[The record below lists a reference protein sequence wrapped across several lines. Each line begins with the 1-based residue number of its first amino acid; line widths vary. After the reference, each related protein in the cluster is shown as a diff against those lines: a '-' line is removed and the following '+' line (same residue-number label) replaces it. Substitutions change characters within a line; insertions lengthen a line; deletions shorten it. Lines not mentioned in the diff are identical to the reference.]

1 MSRSQ
6 PQANPAV
13 AETLNSVFGFPS
25 LREGQGEVVDILLA
39 GRSSLA
45 VFPTGGGK
53 SLCYQL
59 PALLLD
65 GLTVVISPLIA
76 LMKDQVDFLVRKGV
90 AAAKMDSTLDAN
102 GVADLT
108 RALRAGEVK
117 LLYIAPERLVSAK
130 FRSLLEEL
138 PIALLAVDEAH
149 CISEWGHN
157 FRPDYLKVAQ
167 LARDLKVP
175 RVLALT
181 ATATP
186 GVSKDI
192 CEAFAITAEDHIQT
206 SFRRS
211 NLHYA
216 VTRCTAD
223 ERRHILLERL
233 ADPKVLPA
241 IVYVTLQQSAEV
253 AATFLQKKGGLK
265 ARAYHAGLSAEVR
278 SEAQDDFMSGKTDII
293 VATIAFGMGIDKSDI
308 RSVFHY
314 NLPKTIENYAQE
326 TGRAGRDGEPSHCE
340 LLACGDDLAVLENFV
355 YGDTPGDR
363 PLRSVIEHVFGQG
376 QDIEI
381 SQYELAGS
389 FDIRPLVLATALTY
403 LEMEGYISAQGM
415 VYRELKLKFE
425 RDESRVIAGYDAKR
439 KAFLEAIFATCKSGW
454 MWKTLHPAE
463 AAEAIGDT
471 EDRVR
476 RAITHLEDAGD
487 IVVKPSGVRHRYQLI
502 KKPESKTDLLKKL
515 STLFAGREAGDI
527 ERINNVIRYATGGG
541 CHVQFLLEYFGES
554 MPKPCGECAGC
565 KNKDT
570 GGELPT
576 TPAREISEED
586 ATAVQELL
594 AERKTALRT
603 ARQLTRFLC
612 GISSPAAQ
620 RAKLPRHDAFALLEG
635 MPYVDVY
642 AYAASLLPE

>member
-1 MSRSQ
+1 MSESSS
-6 PQANPAV
+6 PAHPAV
-13 AETLNSVFGFPS
+13 AETLSSVFGFSS
-25 LREGQGEVVDILLA
+25 LREGQGEVVDCLLG

-65 GLTVVISPLIA
+65 GVTVVISPLIA

-90 AAAKMDSTLDAN
+90 AAARMDSTLDAA

-108 RALRAGEVK
+108 RSLRAGEVK
-117 LLYIAPERLVSAK
+117 LLYIAPERLVSAR
-130 FRSLLEEL
+130 FRDLLEEL
-138 PIALLAVDEAH
+138 DISLLAVDEAH

-167 LARDLKVP
+167 LARDLKIP

-186 GVSKDI
+186 SVSKDI
-192 CEAFAITAEDHIQT
+192 CDAFAITKADHIQT
-206 SFRRS
+206 SFQRE
-211 NLHYA
+211 NLHYV

-223 ERRHILLERL
+223 ERRQVLLERL
-233 ADPKVLPA
+233 KDPSVLPA

-253 AATFLQKKGGLK
+253 VATFLQKKGGLK

-326 TGRAGRDGEPSHCE
+326 TGRAGRDGAPSHCE

-376 QDIEI
+376 QEIEI
-381 SQYELAGS
+381 SQYALAGS
-389 FDIRPLVLATALTY
+389 FDIRPLVLATAITY

-425 RDESRVIAGYDAKR
+425 RDESRVLAGYDSER

-471 EDRVR
+471 EERVR
-476 RAITHLEDAGD
+476 LAITHLEDAGD
-487 IVVKPSGVRHRYQLI
+487 IVVKPSGVRHRYLLV
-502 KKPESKTDLLKKL
+502 KKPENKSELLRKL
-515 STLFAGREAGDI
+515 SILFAAREAGDI
-527 ERINNVIRYATGGG
+527 ERIAQVVAYATGGG
-541 CHVQFLLEYFGES
+541 CHVKFLLEYFGEP
-554 MPKPCGECAGC
+554 MPNPCGKCGGC
-565 KNKDT
+565 KIKDT
-570 GGELPT
+570 GGDLPT
-576 TPAREISEED
+576 SPEREISEED
-586 ATAVQELL
+586 ATAVQDLL

-612 GISSPAAQ
+612 GISSPAVQ
-620 RAKLPRHDAFALLEG
+620 RARLTRHDAFALLEG
-635 MPYVDVY
+635 MAYVDVY
-642 AYAASLLPE
+642 TYAASLLPE